1 MFCLRDIKSCM
12 SMEYKRV
19 KMYCDTIKVIKTI
32 HNYSKNVLA
41 KIYLIARFVRLIPS
55 NDEKQ
60 LIVNS

>member
-1 MFCLRDIKSCM
+1 M

-41 KIYLIARFVRLIPS
+41 KIYLIARSVRLIPS